1 MRTTRALLAMVLAA
15 SLGVSVAGQE
25 PEAGRHGRLYPPR
38 DLGLLEGPDRDAW
51 QKPDEIMDALGIAD
65 GASVADIGPGAGW
78 FTIRLARR
86 VGPNGRV
93 FATDV
98 NPKRLEEIRGAV
110 AKAGLSNVTVV
121 EGGSDD
127 TRLPDDCCDAIFM
140 RLVYHHFGDPPRM
153 NGSMLRSLRRGGR
166 VVVVDFAP
174 KSGETAPPG
183 KRGEGDAH
191 GVTSAV
197 VIRELA
203 AAGLADVTEVS
214 WAPPGFAVLALRP
227 R

>member
-1 MRTTRALLAMVLAA
+1 MNLTPWSSQMRRQISAIFIGLAVTLTLVSAQGQDDAVDTRRLTELLNL
-15 SLGVSVAGQE
+15 
-25 PEAGRHGRLYPPR
+25 R
-38 DLGLLEGPDRDAW
+38 EG
-51 QKPDEIMDALGIAD
+51 
-65 GASVADIGPGAGW
+65 STVADIGAGSGPL
-78 FTIRLARR
+78 TVRVAQL
-86 VGPNGRV
+86 VGPSGRV

-98 NPKRLEEIRGAV
+98 NAKRLEEIREAV
-110 AKAGLSNVTVV
+110 GKAGLSNVTVV
-121 EGGSDD
+121 EGGSDE

-153 NGSMLRSLRRGGR
+153 NASILRSLRPGGR
-166 VVVVDFAP
+166 VVVVDFPP

-197 VIRELA
+197 VIRELTA
-203 AAGLADVTEVS
+203 AAFTDVSEVA
-214 WAPPGFAVLALRP
+214 WAPPGFAVLAHRP

>member
-1 MRTTRALLAMVLAA
+1 MNQPQRCSPMRRRISAIFFGLALVPCIVSPQGQDDAVDTR
-15 SLGVSVAGQE
+15 
-25 PEAGRHGRLYPPR
+25 RLTE
-38 DLGLLEGPDRDAW
+38 LLELREG
-51 QKPDEIMDALGIAD
+51 
-65 GASVADIGPGAGW
+65 STVADIGAGSGPL
-78 FTIRLARR
+78 TIRVAQL
-86 VGPNGRV
+86 VGPSGRV

-98 NPKRLEEIRGAV
+98 NPKRLEEIREAV

-203 AAGLADVTEVS
+203 AAGFTDVTEVP